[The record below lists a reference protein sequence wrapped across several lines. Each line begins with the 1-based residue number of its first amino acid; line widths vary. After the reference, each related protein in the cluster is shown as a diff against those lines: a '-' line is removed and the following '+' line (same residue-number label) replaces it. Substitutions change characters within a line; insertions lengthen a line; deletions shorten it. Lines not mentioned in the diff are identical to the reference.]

1 MKKIIITLLACM
13 VCMLAMA
20 QSEEI
25 VFTPQWTAQAQF
37 AGYYVAEAKGF
48 YRDAGLNVHIK
59 HPSASNPCINH
70 LKEGKSQLIT
80 LHLISAMKHI
90 NAGIPLINVLQT
102 SQSNSQMIIS
112 HKPLKGVESLRGKRV
127 GRWKAGY
134 FELGVLINNQY
145 NLQLEWVPFVQNT
158 NLYITGAIDATM
170 AMVYNEYYQL
180 LMAGQHIDKNQTLYF
195 RDLGCNVPE
204 DGLYTTAEY
213 YRTHE
218 KEVKAFA
225 EASRK
230 GWEWAAN
237 HPEETIDIVM
247 KVVQANNVKTNRA
260 AQRWML
266 REILQVMKDEKSEQ
280 RTYRLKESSLQHA
293 NRILLKNHAIQKA
306 ITYKQI
312 TKP

>member
-1 MKKIIITLLACM
+1 MKKIIITLLVNM
-13 VCMLAMA
+13 VCMLALA
-20 QSEEI
+20 QREEI

-48 YRDAGLNVHIK
+48 YREAGLNVRIK
-59 HPSASNPCINH
+59 HPSASNSCINH
-70 LKEGKSQLIT
+70 LKEGKSQIIT
-80 LHLISAMKHI
+80 QHLISAMKHI
-90 NAGIPLINVLQT
+90 NAGLPLINILQT
-102 SQSNSQMIIS
+102 AQNNSQMIIS
-112 HKPLKGVESLRGKRV
+112 HKPLKSVESLRGKRI

-145 NLQLEWVPFVQNT
+145 NLQVEWVPFVQNV

-170 AMVYNEYYQL
+170 AMAYNEYYQL
-180 LMAGQHIDKNQTLYF
+180 LMAGQHINKDQILYF

-204 DGLYTTAEY
+204 DGLYTSAEY

-225 EASRK
+225 EASKK

-237 HPEETIDIVM
+237 HTEETIDIVM
-247 KVVQANNVKTNRA
+247 KVAQANNVKTNRA

-266 REILQVMKDEKSEQ
+266 QEILKVMKDEKTGQ
-280 RTYRLKESSLQHA
+280 RTYQLKESSLRHA
-293 NRILLKNHAIQKA
+293 NSILLKNHAIQKA

>member
-112 HKPLKGVESLRGKRV
+112 HKPLKGVEGLRGKRV

-230 GWEWAAN
+230 GWEWAAY

-293 NRILLKNHAIQKA
+293 NQILLKNHAIQKA